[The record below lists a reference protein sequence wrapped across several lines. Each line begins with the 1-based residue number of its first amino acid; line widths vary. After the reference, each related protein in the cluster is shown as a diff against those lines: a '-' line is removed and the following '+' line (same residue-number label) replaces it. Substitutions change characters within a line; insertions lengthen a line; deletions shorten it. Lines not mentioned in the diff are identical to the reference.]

1 MTGFF
6 GPALLVFTAAA
17 FVLPGEASYGLVF
30 YIVMLPLVA
39 WHCRHRKLPGRALGL
54 AFLLIAWSGLTLL
67 WTEDPG
73 HRRAGFAFAT
83 LCTAAF
89 VTALDAT
96 FADPAW
102 RRRWAGLLVWAG
114 AGNAAW
120 SLLHGLPS
128 LHAGERILGWG
139 VTRQPIL
146 GGAVMSLAYLTAA
159 SRAGTSGC
167 SPRSRILYL
176 AAATAMAAFVLAM
189 QSRGALLAAAG
200 GTILLLAA
208 GPWRLRAAMAF
219 AAAFA
224 AWFIV
229 IPESWHRHLSQLL
242 LERGTSHRFEIWS
255 VTWRLIRQKPILGH
269 GLAANVPPS
278 PTGFPHSLILSL
290 LFYSGS
296 VGLLLFLALAGL
308 AAIRLAKTPKTPD
321 RVWVAASPISDRSP
335 RGLARSGSLSGRPCS
350 SPLRHPQQPRP
361 LARQPRL
368 RRRSMRRQPCRQRPE
383 IRSMIEMAQMRHLV
397 RHHVILHQGRRHQQP
412 PAEHQRP
419 LRRTASPACAR
430 IPHPHPAKRHP
441 CRCRLFLRQDEKS
454 PPCFRPQE
462 VTDTPCQK
470 CPLTR
475 HHKAAGLEPRATTPF
490 RHVPYQMRHTLDL
503 HLAAILKTRHC
514 GQRGQAALHP
524 AGVALQ
530 QCQAGRT
537 CRP

>member
-296 VGLLLFLALAGL
+296 IGLLLFLALAGL

-321 RVWVAASPISDRSP
+321 RVWVAAIC
-335 RGLARSGSLSGRPCS
+335 LSGLLAGLTDLGQITKGPGPIWLIIWAPLFLALT
-350 SPLRHPQQPRP
+350 SPAAAAAPRAPATPPPP
-361 LARQPRL
+361 LDA
-368 RRRSMRRQPCRQRPE
+368 
-383 IRSMIEMAQMRHLV
+383 ATAV
-397 RHHVILHQGRRHQQP
+397 P
-412 PAEHQRP
+412 PAPRNPVHDRDGADAP
-419 LRRTASPACAR
+419 
-430 IPHPHPAKRHP
+430 
-441 CRCRLFLRQDEKS
+441 
-454 PPCFRPQE
+454 
-462 VTDTPCQK
+462 
-470 CPLTR
+470 
-475 HHKAAGLEPRATTPF
+475 PRAPP
-490 RHVPYQMRHTLDL
+490 RNPAPGPAPS
-503 HLAAILKTRHC
+503 AAASRTSAPPAANSFPSVRAYPAPAP
-514 GQRGQAALHP
+514 GQATSLPLPPFLAP
-524 AGVALQ
+524 
-530 QCQAGRT
+530 R
-537 CRP
+537 